1 MNIKKKDLMRFEKKL
16 LAEKQKLLKQRG
28 HTNELLKQPQRE
40 AGGEISGYRTH
51 IADQGGETYQRE
63 FASQLTSQESKVLIE
78 IDEAIQRIQK
88 GRFGICEMCQGKIPK
103 ARLEIIPYARFC
115 VKCKQK
121 STHK

>member
-1 MNIKKKDLMRFEKKL
+1 MNMKKKDLKNFEKKL

-63 FASQLTSQESKVLIE
+63 FASQLTSQESKILIE
-78 IDEAIQRIQK
+78 IDEALQRIQK
-88 GRFGICEMCQGKIPK
+88 GRFGICEMCQLKIPK

-115 VKCKQK
+115 VKCKEK
-121 STHK
+121 SSH

>member
-40 AGGEISGYRTH
+40 AGGEISSYRTH

>member
-121 STHK
+121 NTHK